1 MHKIQPYADVAIVKD
16 RSLVLLTEVLD
27 VAGEGDGVAD
37 LDPVGPGVAAEVRL
51 GHRGG
56 GGRGGIHWLASPVAL
71 PVVEELQIF
80 ALPCKSKQRTGTE
93 MNRGAFTGMTSEKM

>member
-1 MHKIQPYADVAIVKD
+1 M
-16 RSLVLLTEVLD
+16 LTEVLD

-51 GHRGG
+51 GRRGGG

-93 MNRGAFTGMTSEKM
+93 MSRGPYMNDV

>member
-1 MHKIQPYADVAIVKD
+1 MAIVKD

-51 GHRGG
+51 RGRRGRRGG
-56 GGRGGIHWLASPVAL
+56 CGGIHWLASPVAL

>member
-1 MHKIQPYADVAIVKD
+1 MVKD

-51 GHRGG
+51 GRRGG
-56 GGRGGIHWLASPVAL
+56 CGGIHRLASPVAL
-71 PVVEELQIF
+71 PVEELQIF

-93 MNRGAFTGMTSEKM
+93 MSRGPYMNDV